1 MEKEIDRPRAP
12 HTVITRTTSNPE
24 RQRRRSV
31 TRKQC
36 REVHH
41 LSLNTTHNYR
51 RSSVM
56 AGRRT
61 SLPPRCNYRK
71 KTDEQSDGSSYKN
84 DSRTSRRRMT
94 DSNSLCGKHS
104 LEASSIS
111 DQSSEDSRNMAAEPL
126 LVAKEDRMQLAN
138 RYQRLHR
145 EWSDSQFDLLQQ
157 EEACKTCPSC
167 NGRADR
173 HRLSLVHNGG
183 GRCDPIASAIHRRSS
198 QMFSFA
204 PPALLEE
211 IDATNP
217 DENTSIVAGN
227 EAVVL
232 KRQIGVF
239 DCVSII
245 VGVIIG
251 SGIFIAPK
259 GILAN
264 TGGSVGVALIVWV
277 LCGLLSAIG
286 ALCYAELG
294 TTITKSGG
302 DFVYLLESFGPLIAF
317 LRLWTSLIAI
327 RPAVV
332 VVIAITFAKY
342 VTLPYMEDCAVPHA
356 VIRLVAAL
364 LICAAVFVN
373 CFSVPVTAQVVD
385 LLTIGK
391 VMGLLVIITT
401 GLLLLFS
408 GYVDYFKDSFSG
420 TEEITIEKVPLG
432 FYSGMFAYAGWF
444 YINYVT
450 EEIKE
455 PARTLPKSIVI
466 AMSIVTVIYI
476 LTNISYFTILAPGE
490 LLESEA
496 VAVTFAYRAFSSM
509 AWTIPLFVC
518 LSTAGTV
525 TANLLTTPRMFFVA
539 SREGHLPDVL
549 AMIHIRRFT
558 PIPAVLVTLPICFL
572 LLLND
577 NVYSLI
583 NYLSFLRWLF
593 IGLAIAAIPYLRWK
607 QPHLPRPF
615 KVPIILPIIFVICA
629 FFMVGC
635 SLYSAPMDCGIG
647 LGIALTGVPVYY
659 LGVKWKNKPMQYS
672 RGMYYFTVFC
682 QKLLEVIPQEER
694 TF

>member
-1 MEKEIDRPRAP
+1 MYATMAKDDRPP
-12 HTVITRTTSNPE
+12 TTGSVLVRTTSNPE
-24 RQRRRSV
+24 RKRRRLQAHAQQQSMD
-31 TRKQC
+31 RSPNMAHGKC
-36 REVHH
+36 
-41 LSLNTTHNYR
+41 NATT
-51 RSSVM
+51 S
-56 AGRRT
+56 GRRV
-61 SLPPRCNYRK
+61 SLPLRSRSCGHGK
-71 KTDEQSDGSSYKN
+71 LDGDCRGTSSNKN
-84 DSRTSRRRMT
+84 DIRGKRRNKSDSSRLLR
-94 DSNSLCGKHS
+94 GKGS
-104 LEASSIS
+104 LETSSNDS
-111 DQSSEDSRNMAAEPL
+111 DQSLENSNASESLLPSRGDRKAAS
-126 LVAKEDRMQLAN
+126 N
-138 RYQRLHR
+138 YQRLHR
-145 EWSDSQFDLLQQ
+145 EWSDSQFDLLK
-157 EEACKTCPSC
+157 EEESCKTCPSC
-167 NGRADR
+167 QGRADG
-173 HRLSLVHNGG
+173 HRLTMTRSGSLL
-183 GRCDPIASAIHRRSS
+183 DPIADAIRRRASNVG
-198 QMFSFA
+198 MIKFA
-204 PPALLEE
+204 PSPFLEE
-211 IDATNP
+211 LEDSNSTV
-217 DENTSIVAGN
+217 VAGS

-251 SGIFIAPK
+251 SGIFVAPK
-259 GILAN
+259 GILLN

-277 LCGLLSAIG
+277 LCGILSAIG

-342 VTLPYMEDCAVPHA
+342 VTLPVMDYCSVPD
-356 VIRLVAAL
+356 VVVRLVAAL
-364 LICAAVFVN
+364 LICFAVFIN
-373 CFSVPVTAQVVD
+373 CFSVPWTAQLVD

-401 GLLLLFS
+401 GLLLLIS
-408 GYVDYFKDSFSG
+408 GYTENFLDAFTG
-420 TEEITIEKVPLG
+420 IEEISLAKVPLG

-455 PARTLPKSIVI
+455 PARTLPKSII
-466 AMSIVTVIYI
+466 ISMCIVTIVYI
-476 LTNISYFTILAPGE
+476 LTNVSYFTVLAPAE
-490 LLESEA
+490 LLASEA
-496 VAVTFAYRAFSSM
+496 VAVSFAYRAFSSM
-509 AWTIPLFVC
+509 AWTIPMFVA

-558 PIPAVLVTLPICFL
+558 PIPAVLVTLPICL
-572 LLLND
+572 LMLIND

-607 QPHLPRPF
+607 RPHLQRPF
-615 KVPIILPIIFVICA
+615 KVPIVLPILFVLCA

-635 SLYSAPMDCGIG
+635 SLYSAPYDCGIG
-647 LGIALTGVPVYY
+647 LGITLTGVPVYY
-659 LGVKWKNKPMQYS
+659 VGVKWKSKPRKYRQ
-672 RGMYYFTVFC
+672 GMYYFTVFC
-682 QKLLEVIPQEER
+682 QKLLEVIRQEER